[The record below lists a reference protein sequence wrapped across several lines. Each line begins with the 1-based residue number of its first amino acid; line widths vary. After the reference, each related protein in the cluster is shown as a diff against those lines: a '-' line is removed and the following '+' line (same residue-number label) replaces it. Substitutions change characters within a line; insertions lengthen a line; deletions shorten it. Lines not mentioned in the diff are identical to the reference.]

1 MWIGLNEK
9 SYIFYIIVII
19 IISIA
24 VIGELL
30 LFIIINLNL

>member
-24 VIGELL
+24 VIGKLL